1 MLESRTVKALG
12 LATALIALTA
22 QTDPGAPRPG
32 EDIPG
37 ADIVVTGSR
46 ESDGERRGR
55 AADYVR
61 ALGVGGGQ
69 SAVARWVDPVCL
81 KVIGIGGRPAQL
93 VETRVRAAAAAAGVP
108 IAAGRCSPN
117 FTVSFVSDAGA
128 VVRRI
133 AGKSPSL
140 LREVPAGRLHSL
152 RQGDAP
158 IRWWYMTELRGRDG
172 DRLSDSPPPAAQME
186 GGGSLPTG
194 PDGRIL
200 SLGGSSLVSTQTVRT
215 LRSAT
220 VIVDVD
226 RSAGVPLSAVAD
238 YAALIGF
245 AEIGF
250 GTGPR
255 PGSILTLF
263 DAPGLDGAGFEGAGF
278 EGAGARAELTA
289 WDKSFL
295 CALYRI
301 KLDRPGRYQRGRLAG
316 AIADGTEERCS
327 A

>member
-1 MLESRTVKALG
+1 MLESRTAKALG
-12 LATALIALTA
+12 WATALIALSA
-22 QTDPGAPRPG
+22 QTDPGAPPSG
-32 EDIPG
+32 E
-37 ADIVVTGSR
+37 DIVVTGSR
-46 ESDGERRGR
+46 EPDGERRGR
-55 AADYVR
+55 AAAYVR
-61 ALGVGGGQ
+61 ALGVGSGER
-69 SAVARWVDPVCL
+69 AVARWIDPVCL
-81 KVIGIGGRPAQL
+81 KVIGISGRPAQL
-93 VETRVRAAAAAAGVP
+93 VEMRVRAAAAAAGVP
-108 IAAGRCSPN
+108 IAAGRCDPN

-200 SLGGSSLVSTQTVRT
+200 SLSGSSLVSTQSVRT

-226 RSAGVPLSAVAD
+226 RAAGVSLQAVAD

-263 DAPGLDGAGFEGAGF
+263 DAAGFDAPGF
-278 EGAGARAELTA
+278 VRVGFDAAGARAELTA

-301 KLDRPGRYQRGRLAG
+301 KLDRLGRYQRGRLAG
-316 AIADGTEERCS
+316 AIADGTDERCS

>member
-1 MLESRTVKALG
+1 MPKSRTVKALG
-12 LATALIALTA
+12 WGAALVALSA
-22 QTDPGAPRPG
+22 QADPGKPRPG
-32 EDIPG
+32 EE
-37 ADIVVTGSR
+37 IVVTGSR
-46 ESDGERRGR
+46 ESEGERRDR
-55 AADYVR
+55 AAAYVR

-69 SAVARWVDPVCL
+69 SAVARWIDPVCL
-81 KVIGIGGRPAQL
+81 RVIGIGGRPAQL
-93 VETRVRAAAAAAGVP
+93 VQTRLRAAAAAAGVP

-117 FTVSFVSDAGA
+117 LTVSFVSDAGA

-140 LREVPAGRLHSL
+140 LREVPAERLHSL

-186 GGGSLPTG
+186 GGGLLPTG

-200 SLGGSSLVSTQTVRT
+200 SLSGSSLVSTQSVRT

-226 RSAGVPLSAVAD
+226 RAAGASLSAVAD

-245 AEIGF
+245 AEIRF

-263 DAPGLDGAGFEGAGF
+263 DAPGFDAAGTDGAGLDAAG
-278 EGAGARAELTA
+278 GKAELTA

-301 KLDRPGRYQRGRLAG
+301 KLDRLGRYQRGRLAG
-316 AIADGTEERCS
+316 AIAEGTEARCS

>member
-1 MLESRTVKALG
+1 MLERRTAKALAG
-12 LATALIALTA
+12 MTALIALTA
-22 QTDPGAPRPG
+22 QADPGEPQHG
-32 EDIPG
+32 E
-37 ADIVVTGSR
+37 DIVVTGSP
-46 ESDGERRGR
+46 ESDDERRDR

-61 ALGVGGGQ
+61 ALGIGSGQ
-69 SAVARWVDPVCL
+69 RAVARWIDPVCL
-81 KVIGIGGRPAQL
+81 KVIGIWGRPAQL

-108 IAAGRCSPN
+108 TAPGRCDPN
-117 FTVSFVSDAGA
+117 LTISFVSDAGA

-133 AGKSPSL
+133 SNKAPSL
-140 LREVPAGRLHSL
+140 LREVPVDRLGSL

-172 DRLSDSPPPAAQME
+172 DRLSDSPPPAAQLE

-194 PDGRIL
+194 ADGRIL
-200 SLGGSSLVSTQTVRT
+200 SLAGSSLVSTQTVRT

-220 VIVDVD
+220 ILVDVE
-226 RSAGVPLSAVAD
+226 RAAGVPLAAVAD
-238 YAALIGF
+238 YAALVGF
-245 AEIGF
+245 AEIRF

-263 DAPGLDGAGFEGAGF
+263 DAAD
-278 EGAGARAELTA
+278 ARAELTE

-295 CALYRI
+295 CELYRI
-301 KLDRPGRYQRGRLAG
+301 KLDRLGRYQRGRLAG
-316 AIADGTEERCS
+316 AIANGPERCS